1 MTALTD
7 HVRHMLIAAGL
18 AAALLVP
25 RPAPAAEL
33 MISEV
38 SALAFDVHV
47 ARDTIVFSALGQIWR
62 MPLAGGLATA
72 ISPPTLVLDRP
83 RLSPDGRHIVAEG
96 GDRIGHHSLWLLSL
110 DGGPAQEL
118 VTAAGRHGDAH
129 WHPDGDTI
137 VFSSLRARDHDLWA
151 IRRSDG
157 VTWQVTA
164 AEGDETDPVWEA
176 NGQGIVFASNGPRG
190 HTIVRLD
197 NGGAMQRLATRDRRV
212 SAPSLRPDGPSLVF
226 QTDAGDG
233 VRVLEL
239 LLPVAEYTVKPLLR
253 ASDLENEPVAW
264 RDRDR
269 LLIARNGRLYE
280 RELAGQRTR
289 EIPITAFIT
298 VAEPAAASAQRP
310 APTTATT
317 ESSSNPPLVLRT
329 DRIFD
334 PGTGRNLLR
343 RDVRIEAGRVT
354 DVVPRR
360 DWGDTLLL
368 EFQDTTLLPG
378 FIDTALREQAG
389 VDTARLVAGVT
400 AVAVTAPE
408 TTDINPDIPV
418 PAQLPVGFSDVRAI
432 ASHAARAQAIRDA
445 RDAGLQVIANRVL
458 PDLRFGVTTLDADAL
473 TDADTR
479 HADVNTLLRLSGA
492 RVRDAYRVSAT
503 TDVDWRASRVAVML
517 EPAGATPPA
526 ALAPALDVIARHA
539 QGETMDRLLRA
550 ITLDAATSAGRPD
563 LGQIRVGGAADLVI
577 VPGNPLQDPEV
588 LLDPIAVVRAGQLY
602 AVSSLLES
610 IAQRRIS
617 LQNRKETAATTS
629 GVVRN

>member
-1 MTALTD
+1 MLTSRL
-7 HVRHMLIAAGL
+7 RHTLIVFVL
-18 AAALLVP
+18 AMAWLAP
-25 RPAPAAEL
+25 RPALAAEL

-38 SALAFDVHV
+38 SALAFDVH
-47 ARDTIVFSALGQIWR
+47 ADSDTIVFSALGQIWR
-62 MPLAGGLATA
+62 MPLEGGLATA

-83 RLSPDGRHIVAEG
+83 RLSPDGLHVVAEG
-96 GDRIGHHSLWLLSL
+96 GDRIGQHTLWLLSR
-110 DGGPAQEL
+110 DGGPALEL
-118 VTAAGRHGDAH
+118 VSAAGQHGDAH

-137 VFSSLRARDHDLWA
+137 VFSSLRARDFDLWA

-164 AEGDETDPVWEA
+164 AEGDETDPVWEPD
-176 NGQGIVFASNGPRG
+176 GQGIVFASNGPRG

-197 NGGAMQRLATRDRRV
+197 NDGTLQRLATRDRRV
-212 SAPSLRPDGPSLVF
+212 SAPSLRPGGPSLVF

-233 VRVLEL
+233 LRALEL
-239 LLPVAEYTVKPLLR
+239 LLPVAEFTVKPMLR
-253 ASDLENEPVAW
+253 AGDLENEPAAW

-280 RELAGQRTR
+280 RELAGERTR

-298 VAEPAAASAQRP
+298 VAEPSAPSAERP
-310 APTTATT
+310 TPVTTATRT
-317 ESSSNPPLVLRT
+317 RSTPPLVLRT

-334 PGTGRNLLR
+334 PATGRNLLR

-354 DVVPRR
+354 DIVPRR

-368 EFQDTTLLPG
+368 EFPETTLLPG

-400 AVAVTAPE
+400 AVAVTTPE
-408 TTDINPDIPV
+408 ATDVRPGTPV
-418 PAQLPVGFSDVRAI
+418 PTQLPVGFSDVRAI
-432 ASHAARAQAIRDA
+432 ANHAARVQAIRDA

-473 TDADTR
+473 NDDAER
-479 HADVNTLLRLSGA
+479 HADINTLLRLSGA
-492 RVRDAYRVSAT
+492 RVRDAHRVAAT
-503 TDVDWRASRVAVML
+503 SNVDWRASRVAVML
-517 EPAGATPPA
+517 EPAGVTPPA

-539 QGETMDRLLRA
+539 NGETMDRLLKG
-550 ITLDAATSAGRPD
+550 ITIDAAAAAGRPD
-563 LGQIRVGGAADLVI
+563 LGQIRVGGVADLVI
-577 VPGNPLQDPEV
+577 VPGDPLSNPEV
-588 LLDPIAVVRAGQLY
+588 LLDPIAVVRAGQLH

-617 LQNRKETAATTS
+617 LQNGSDRAATTS
-629 GVVRN
+629 GVRGN